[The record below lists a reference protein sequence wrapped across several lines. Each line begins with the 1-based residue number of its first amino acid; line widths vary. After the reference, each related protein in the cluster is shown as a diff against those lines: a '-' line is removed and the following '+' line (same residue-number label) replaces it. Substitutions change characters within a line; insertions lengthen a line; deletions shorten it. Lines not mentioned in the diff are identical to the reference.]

1 MNKILVEIYLPLLQ
15 TSFDVYIPLTSQL
28 HEIEPLVVRAF
39 NDVTSGYVN
48 SSDELV
54 LCDRDS
60 GKVLDINQTALELAL
75 KNGSRLMLI

>member
-1 MNKILVEIYLPLLQ
+1 MNKILVEIYLPVLQ
-15 TSFDVYIPLTSQL
+15 TSFDVFIPLTSQL
-28 HEIEPLVVRAF
+28 HEIEPLLVRAF
-39 NDVTSGYVN
+39 NDVTGGYFN